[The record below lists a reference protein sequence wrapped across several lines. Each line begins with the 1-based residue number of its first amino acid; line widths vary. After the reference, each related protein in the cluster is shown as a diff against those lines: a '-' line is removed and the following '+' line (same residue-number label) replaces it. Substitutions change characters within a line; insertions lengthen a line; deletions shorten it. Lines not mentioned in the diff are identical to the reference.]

1 MPLRALES
9 PGIFVGRCPVDT
21 AGRKLATMLDRLT
34 GLGLPPS
41 YVQEISYLFFFL
53 MNRCYLGNLSSNN
66 IHCPYKWMMR
76 RRMVND

>member
-21 AGRKLATMLDRLT
+21 AGRKLATMLDTLT

-41 YVQEISYLFFFL
+41 YVQEISYLFFF
-53 MNRCYLGNLSSNN
+53 
-66 IHCPYKWMMR
+66 
-76 RRMVND
+76 